1 MEIATLLNLGCFV
14 LCFLFSQNGKASG
27 NTQLLPVATKV
38 WWTSINFKTILEWEP
53 KPSGYA
59 YTVEFFGK
67 MTDVQKSPRCIKIQT
82 TECDL
87 TGFLSNLTDSYTAL
101 VISEPIETVDKTEEY
116 PYTRSEEFTPYK
128 DTKIGQPTF
137 KIKENEAKDNIKLL
151 IEAPLSS
158 VRGPDNTF
166 LSIEGIF
173 KNDLEYVT
181 YYRKASSTGKKETKS
196 KTNEIDVP
204 VDQGESYCFT
214 VHVVV
219 PSRSDDNQQSQGSA
233 TLCSHSKKHFYE
245 EYGIGV
251 LAGFIFA
258 PVLLLVVIITCVC
271 CCMRK
276 KNANKEVNS
285 SDGMLLKGV

>member
-1 MEIATLLNLGCFV
+1 MGVATLLNIGCFV
-14 LCFLFSQNGKASG
+14 LCFLFTQNGKASG
-27 NTQLLPVATKV
+27 ISQLPVATKV

-67 MTDVQKSPRCIKIQT
+67 KTDVQKSPRCIKIQT

-87 TGFLSNLTDSYTAL
+87 TSFLLNLTDSYTAH

-116 PYTRSEEFTPYK
+116 PYTRSDKFTPYK

-137 KIKENEAKDNIKLL
+137 KFEENEAKDNIKLL

-158 VRGPDNTF
+158 IRGPNNTF
-166 LSIEGIF
+166 LSIQEIF

-181 YYRKASSTGKKETKS
+181 YYRKASSTGKKEAKS
-196 KTNEIDVP
+196 TINEINVP
-204 VDQGESYCFT
+204 VDRGESYCFN
-214 VHVVV
+214 VHIVI
-219 PSRSDDNQQSQGSA
+219 PSRSDENQQSQDSA
-233 TLCSHSKKHFYE
+233 THCSHSEKPFYE

-251 LAGFIFA
+251 LVGLILV
-258 PVLLLVVIITCVC
+258 PVLLLVAIITCAC
-271 CCMRK
+271 CCLRK
-276 KNANKEVNS
+276 KNANKDANS
-285 SDGMLLKGV
+285 LDGVPLKGV